1 MIVDT
6 NVLIR
11 ILQNDREAIS
21 KVAEVEE
28 EYGQLRISSISEFE
42 LYHSIERVNNL
53 TERRREIEAVLDT
66 KTTYPADSTVMKKA
80 GRIDGR
86 LTAAGD
92 EIEMADAVIAATA
105 LVNEEPVLTE
115 NVRHFDRVEEVT
127 VETY

>member
-11 ILQNDREAIS
+11 ILQNDRRTIS
-21 KVAEVEE
+21 KVAEAEE

-42 LYHSIERVNNL
+42 LYHSIERVDNP
-53 TERRREIEAVLDT
+53 TARRREIEAVLDT

-86 LTAAGD
+86 LTADGD
-92 EIEMADAVIAATA
+92 EIGMADVVIAATA

-115 NVRHFDRVEEVT
+115 NVRHFDRVDGLT

>member
-11 ILQNDREAIS
+11 ILQNDRRAIS

-42 LYHSIERVNNL
+42 LYHSIERVNNPA
-53 TERRREIEAVLDT
+53 ERRREIEAVLDT

-86 LTAAGD
+86 LTAAGN
-92 EIEMADAVIAATA
+92 EIGMADVVIAATA

-115 NVRHFDRVEEVT
+115 NVRHFDRVDGLT